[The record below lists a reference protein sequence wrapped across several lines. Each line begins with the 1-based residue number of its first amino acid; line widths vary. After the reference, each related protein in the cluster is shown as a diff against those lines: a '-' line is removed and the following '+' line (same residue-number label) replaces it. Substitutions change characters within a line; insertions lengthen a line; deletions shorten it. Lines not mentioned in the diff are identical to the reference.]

1 MRNFAEPASE
11 CVYPRVRALASLSRK
26 YTDRHLSYM
35 SASPSAQAPV
45 KARTGTERQRFAF
58 ALEYLKRIDWAE
70 IKSLFLSAFDQ
81 WNKQN
86 ATRLA
91 GSLAFYSLLSLAP
104 LMLVLVSVVGLFLG
118 HTAAEREVA
127 REVTALV
134 GPAAGNAVAAFIKGS
149 KSTSGGIIATL
160 FGLLTLLFSASG
172 VVIELRSALNVIW
185 EVPQKDESG
194 FAMVKSFVK
203 ERLFSFAMV
212 LAVGFLLIISLF
224 VSAWITALGALSAG
238 VLPAEEAIFH
248 VINIVVSFAV
258 ISVLFA
264 AIYKVMPDVR
274 LEWQDVL
281 LGGAVTSVLFTLGKF
296 LLGMYLG
303 RASFSSMYG
312 AAASIVVLIAWVY
325 YSAQIFFLGAEFTR
339 EFSRRH
345 GTHKRK
351 VTQPATQMV
360 GQPSV

>member
-1 MRNFAEPASE
+1 MGAN
-11 CVYPRVRALASLSRK
+11 
-26 YTDRHLSYM
+26 
-35 SASPSAQAPV
+35 PSAQAPLG
-45 KARTGTERQRFAF
+45 ARTGTEGERFAF
-58 ALEYLKRIDWAE
+58 ALKYLKRINWRE
-70 IKSLFLSAFDQ
+70 IKSLFLAAFDQ

-104 LMLVLVSVVGLFLG
+104 LMLVLVSVVGLVLG

-127 REVTALV
+127 SQVTALV
-134 GPAAGNAVAAFIKGS
+134 GPAAGNAMAAFIKGS
-149 KSTSGGIIATL
+149 KSTSHGVIATL
-160 FGLLTLLFSASG
+160 FGLVTLLFSASG

-185 EVPQKDESG
+185 EVPQKDQSG

-212 LAVGFLLIISLF
+212 LGVGFLLIVSLF
-224 VSAWITALGALSAG
+224 ISTWITALGALSAG
-238 VLPAEEAIFH
+238 ILPAEEAIFH
-248 VINIVVSFAV
+248 IINFVVSFA
-258 ISVLFA
+258 ILTVLFA

-274 LEWQDVL
+274 LEWHDVL

-339 EFSRRH
+339 AFARRH
-345 GTHKRK
+345 GTHKRGATPAP
-351 VTQPATQMV
+351 TQFAS
-360 GQPSV
+360 GAHA